1 MPLEP
6 SPVSPVS
13 PVYRKL
19 KASDILTFQ
28 VCELILIILPEA
40 VEICL
45 IVGDIDGRRKER
57 T

>member
-6 SPVSPVS
+6 S

-28 VCELILIILPEA
+28 VCELILIIVPEA
-40 VEICL
+40 VEICP
-45 IVGDIDGRRKER
+45 IVGDIDGRGKER